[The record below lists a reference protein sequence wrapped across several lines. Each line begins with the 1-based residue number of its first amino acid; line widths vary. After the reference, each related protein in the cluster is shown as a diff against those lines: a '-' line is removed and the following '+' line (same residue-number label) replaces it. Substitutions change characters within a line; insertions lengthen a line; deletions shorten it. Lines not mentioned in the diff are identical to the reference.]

1 MSSVLSE
8 RQTPGLAPLFCVQL
22 ALQGLSLL
30 VYPTSLCFPLS
41 ALAQT
46 DAPEAI
52 CHLFVVCDLSA
63 RRYKRPDPRPHVSW
77 DRK

>member
-1 MSSVLSE
+1 MLSILSE
-8 RQTPGLAPLFCVQL
+8 RQTPGLAPLFRLQL
-22 ALQGLSLL
+22 PLQGLSLL
-30 VYPTSLCFPLS
+30 VYSISLCFPLS

-46 DAPEAI
+46 DASEAI

-77 DRK
+77 DRR